1 MDSLKDW
8 NHIMSILVID
18 ILVMSSPQAVADLV
32 ATPIGIA
39 VIVLALAS
47 VTADSP
53 ALGILSLALVITEK
67 EEVESFAS
75 EEAQRELDRFKK
87 VRKHLISSCEPDS
100 NGNLVY
106 KDATGNVTSGSKATA
121 ALRTQGI
128 RLGKGCDVNPCS
140 EKCHAEL

>member
-8 NHIMSILVID
+8 NHIMSILVIA

-75 EEAQRELDRFKK
+75 EEAQRELDRLNK
-87 VRKHLISSCEPDS
+87 VRKHLISSCEPDAS
-100 NGNLVY
+100 GNLVY

-121 ALRTQGI
+121 VLRTQGI
-128 RLGKGCDVNPCS
+128 RLGKDCNVNPCS
-140 EKCHAEL
+140 EKCHVEL